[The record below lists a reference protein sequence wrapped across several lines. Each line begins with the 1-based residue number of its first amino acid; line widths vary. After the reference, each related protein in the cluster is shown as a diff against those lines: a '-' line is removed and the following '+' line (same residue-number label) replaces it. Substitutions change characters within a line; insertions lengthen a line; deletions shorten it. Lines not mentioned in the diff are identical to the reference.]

1 MKTITLEI
9 PDSVP
14 VDEQEV
20 TLIVAARLFELGHL
34 SAGKAA
40 EMAGL
45 DKRDFLERVGNYGV
59 SWLGAFSV
67 EDLEKD
73 YRSVHA
79 RHR

>member
-1 MKTITLEI
+1 MKTITFEV
-9 PDSVP
+9 PDSV
-14 VDEQEV
+14 QEGEV
-20 TLIVAARLFELGHL
+20 AMIVAARLFEKGHL

-45 DKRDFLERVGNYGV
+45 DKRDFLERVGSYGV

-67 EDLEKD
+67 EDLEKEV
-73 YRSVHA
+73 RSVHHD